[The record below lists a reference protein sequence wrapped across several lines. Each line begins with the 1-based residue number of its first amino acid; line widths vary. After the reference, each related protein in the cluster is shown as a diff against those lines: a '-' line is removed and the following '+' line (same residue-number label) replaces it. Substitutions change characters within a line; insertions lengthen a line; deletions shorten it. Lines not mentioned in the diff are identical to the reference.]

1 MRVWVRRLW
10 TSMHAPT
17 RRVAIGAAT
26 SVALTLLT
34 GVQYLPPRLHLSV
47 GGVSPRDIVAPRTIE
62 FVDRTRTAT
71 LRSAAADSI
80 QLVLRQT
87 SAEIASAQDQL
98 TIQTFAAIARARAA
112 SGLSSAE
119 RAALLSRKSPILLDN
134 TVVLARPGLRQIAD

>member
-62 FVDRTRTAT
+62 FVDRARTAT

-98 TIQTFAAIARARAA
+98 TQTFAAIARARAA

>member
-10 TSMHAPT
+10 TSMHPPT
-17 RRVAIGAAT
+17 RRVAIAGAT

-34 GVQYLPPRLHLSV
+34 GLQYLPPRLHLSV

-119 RAALLSRKSPILLDN
+119 RAALLRRKSPILLDN